1 MSEKRFKPLLKQ
13 TLDNYILQYN
23 KDMINMILND
33 GTSEEKRINDYRKFI
48 ACLETIKEIC
58 EERKR
63 Y

>member
-48 ACLETIKEIC
+48 DCLETIKEIC